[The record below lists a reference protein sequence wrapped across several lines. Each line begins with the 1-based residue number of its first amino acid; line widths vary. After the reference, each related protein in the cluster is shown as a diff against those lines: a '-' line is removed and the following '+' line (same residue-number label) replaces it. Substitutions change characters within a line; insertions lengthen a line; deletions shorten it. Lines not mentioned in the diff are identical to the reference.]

1 MNLGERAAARK
12 KSKERKNQ
20 LKEIRKTMLAAGL
33 DKAQSTADLKAL
45 QEAIELGCS
54 LRDDYEAAGAHLLQA
69 REAIIKL
76 LDCMGES
83 PASEVKE
90 SLKVLVSDLEQV
102 YHDCSIREDD
112 IDFQSTIQSLR
123 QMVSNYTE
131 VAAGMSQIML
141 RSEIENVGAVL
152 DDAAGWKAPDFLA
165 LAYYMLHEERSS
177 LKEMENGQRN
187 AYVASYFKERF
198 MDDFMKRCGKAGV
211 EKKIW
216 RLAAECGSSKV

>member
-1 MNLGERAAARK
+1 MNFSERADARK

-33 DKAQSTADLKAL
+33 DKVQSTADLKAL

-123 QMVSNYTE
+123 QMVNNYTE

-165 LAYYMLHEERSS
+165 LAYYMLHEERSL

-187 AYVASYFKERF
+187 MYVVSYFKERF
-198 MDDFMKRCGKAGV
+198 MDDFMKRCTRAGV
-211 EKKIW
+211 EKRIR
-216 RLAAECGSSKV
+216 RLTAECGSSKV